1 MTSWVDAVQCNDR
14 SVCVASVRVYPGLRF
29 SASCRREHAFH
40 GGRWFRPCQTGTHY
54 RPMAAERRTTHESA
68 LLAWSRCSSGWNK
81 SQAALHFTLQ
91 QALDNAQADVVR
103 ADAVVVRLTA
113 EEKAARRSARHAEDA
128 AKANASDA
136 DLNVAR
142 TRAAEDH
149 VALVEELRDAHG
161 RLHDLRAARTTAGA
175 CCLIPQ

>member
-1 MTSWVDAVQCNDR
+1 
-14 SVCVASVRVYPGLRF
+14 
-29 SASCRREHAFH
+29 
-40 GGRWFRPCQTGTHY
+40 
-54 RPMAAERRTTHESA
+54 
-68 LLAWSRCSSGWNK
+68 
-81 SQAALHFTLQ
+81 LHFALQ

-149 VALVEELRDAHG
+149 VALVEELRDARG

-175 CCLIPQ
+175 CCLIPQQHRG